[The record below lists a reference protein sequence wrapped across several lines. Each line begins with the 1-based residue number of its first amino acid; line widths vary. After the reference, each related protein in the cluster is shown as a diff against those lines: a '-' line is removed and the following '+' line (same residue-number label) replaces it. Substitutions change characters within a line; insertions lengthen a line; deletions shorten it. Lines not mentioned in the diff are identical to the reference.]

1 MITIFICRKC
11 NRCQRTLSVRAD
23 SFFSGSR
30 ISLGRHV
37 HFLWKWSQ
45 KDSLK
50 IMETEGVASRKI
62 LVKFSRKCREVA
74 WDALLRHPI
83 PQLGGPGVTVQIDES
98 KFNHKSKVSKR
109 IKTGMEKIETD
120 WKWQFWKTKMQF
132 FFQSKRPYAW
142 WRRTMLTARTC
153 IVVVVVTNESN
164 MASYFFE
171 ERNLNLLNESN
182 ADTLQTTILLSWA
195 PEGRRNRGRR
205 KEETWRRTAE
215 KALDRVKVCSA
226 LYLLRVMVLS

>member
-1 MITIFICRKC
+1 
-11 NRCQRTLSVRAD
+11 
-23 SFFSGSR
+23 
-30 ISLGRHV
+30 
-37 HFLWKWSQ
+37 
-45 KDSLK
+45 
-50 IMETEGVASRKI
+50 
-62 LVKFSRKCREVA
+62 
-74 WDALLRHPI
+74 
-83 PQLGGPGVTVQIDES
+83 
-98 KFNHKSKVSKR
+98 
-109 IKTGMEKIETD
+109 
-120 WKWQFWKTKMQF
+120 
-132 FFQSKRPYAW
+132 
-142 WRRTMLTARTC
+142 MLTARTC

-171 ERNLNLLNESN
+171 EGNLNLLNESN

>member
-1 MITIFICRKC
+1 MGYTKVTDMITEVYRFQLKTLRRHTLVITETVDHDSIFICRKC
-11 NRCQRTLSVRAD
+11 NRCQRTLSVRGD

-98 KFNHKSKVSKR
+98 KFNHKSKVSKC
-109 IKTGMEKIETD
+109 IKTGMEKSEMD
-120 WKWQFWKTKMQF
+120 WK
-132 FFQSKRPYAW
+132 
-142 WRRTMLTARTC
+142 
-153 IVVVVVTNESN
+153 
-164 MASYFFE
+164 
-171 ERNLNLLNESN
+171 
-182 ADTLQTTILLSWA
+182 
-195 PEGRRNRGRR
+195 
-205 KEETWRRTAE
+205 
-215 KALDRVKVCSA
+215 
-226 LYLLRVMVLS
+226 